1 MLDAGQYALRVG
13 RYMPMSETLRG
24 KILNIQP
31 NQLSIIQRDSGRNK
45 LQEQNSCIL

>member
-1 MLDAGQYALRVG
+1 MIMCTGGGEIYAHKL
-13 RYMPMSETLRG
+13 ETLRG

-45 LQEQNSCIL
+45 LQEQNSCML